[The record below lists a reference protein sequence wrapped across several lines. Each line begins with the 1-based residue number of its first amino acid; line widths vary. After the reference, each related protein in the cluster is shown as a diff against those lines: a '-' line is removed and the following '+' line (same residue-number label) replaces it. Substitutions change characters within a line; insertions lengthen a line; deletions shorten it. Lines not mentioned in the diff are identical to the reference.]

1 MFRVCAGVIIHT
13 QMLRLVFI
21 ALQSE
26 VRTKSKALISLRK
39 WEATIRLTHNREKG
53 EMAETI
59 KSSIVAANA
68 AVKLVSELRQL
79 IPTFQLYSHA
89 GQLRNHMCMCPGSQ
103 STRNTILNKH
113 SMLEHDPRNQILTQA
128 LVSFW
133 SLKSYWRCLCARHE
147 GPEGEGHPSS
157 LYSASLAVS
166 VVQRRL
172 VPLVVCCR
180 PMPSLSGMSRSI
192 LEPDPL
198 PIRFRTKTKN

>member
-89 GQLRNHMCMCPGSQ
+89 GQLRNHMYMGGNYPPHTQQGKRGNDGDQ
-103 STRNTILNKH
+103 SHRLLQP
-113 SMLEHDPRNQILTQA
+113 MLR
-128 LVSFW
+128 SSW
-133 SLKSYWRCLCARHE
+133 SA
-147 GPEGEGHPSS
+147 
-157 LYSASLAVS
+157 
-166 VVQRRL
+166 
-172 VPLVVCCR
+172 
-180 PMPSLSGMSRSI
+180 
-192 LEPDPL
+192 
-198 PIRFRTKTKN
+198 N

>member
-68 AVKLVSELRQL
+68 AVKLVSELRKL

-89 GQLRNHMCMCPGSQ
+89 GQLRNHMYMGCNYPPHTQQGKRGNDGDHKVIDCCSQ
-103 STRNTILNKH
+103 CCGQVGQRIEKADPNISTIQSCRSTQESYVHVSWVAINQ
-113 SMLEHDPRNQILTQA
+113 EH
-128 LVSFW
+128 
-133 SLKSYWRCLCARHE
+133 H
-147 GPEGEGHPSS
+147 PE
-157 LYSASLAVS
+157 
-166 VVQRRL
+166 
-172 VPLVVCCR
+172 
-180 PMPSLSGMSRSI
+180 
-192 LEPDPL
+192 
-198 PIRFRTKTKN
+198 